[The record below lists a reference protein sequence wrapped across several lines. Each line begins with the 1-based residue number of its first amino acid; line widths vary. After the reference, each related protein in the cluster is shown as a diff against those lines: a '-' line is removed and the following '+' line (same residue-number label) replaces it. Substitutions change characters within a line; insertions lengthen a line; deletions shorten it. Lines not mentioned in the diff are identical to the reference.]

1 MAKLYGVSLSQL
13 AKWLGRSRQTLTK
26 TPHADSLQGDLS
38 YFERI
43 ARLHLVLG
51 NSNFR
56 KWLRLPNPQLAN
68 EKPLTWIARK
78 RWQPLA
84 DLVDDML
91 TGAPT

>member
-56 KWLRLPNPQLAN
+56 KWLRLMHAI
-68 EKPLTWIARK
+68 ESDFFCMACARGQTK
-78 RWQPLA
+78 A
-84 DLVDDML
+84 MKS
-91 TGAPT
+91 TTSAE